1 MSNLNLTRENKH
13 FNNKRE
19 YVNNKSTNFLTKDHF
34 LSMNA
39 SMVISIFSEFNR
51 YGKGALTGYA
61 KLSAPTLNTRYARL
75 RAVSCK

>member
-34 LSMNA
+34 EYERVDGN
-39 SMVISIFSEFNR
+39 IDFSEFNR
-51 YGKGALTGYA
+51 YGRGAMTGYA
-61 KLSAPTLNTRYARL
+61 KLSAPTLNASYARR